1 MSRKAQRNQPYGSL
15 QSLPVP
21 THKWRDLSM
30 DFVTRLP
37 KSKDW
42 RGVEY
47 DSILVIVDRF
57 TKMVHYESVLTT
69 LDAEKLAEV
78 LIEAVIKYHGS
89 PDSIVTD
96 RGSLFTSK
104 FWASLCYCLNVKHW
118 LSTAFH
124 LQTNGKTKRQNS
136 TTEAYLRAYYRFEQD
151 NLVRWLAMVE
161 SPNCFTP
168 LARLA
173 TTGESNHLADTR
185 AINFYSPRY
194 GKNLAENWSC

>member
-1 MSRKAQRNQPYGSL
+1 MRAEVEKYKEGCDICLSRKAQRNQPYGSL

-104 FWASLCYCLNVKHW
+104 FWASLCYCLNVK
-118 LSTAFH
+118 
-124 LQTNGKTKRQNS
+124 
-136 TTEAYLRAYYRFEQD
+136 D
-151 NLVRWLAMVE
+151 
-161 SPNCFTP
+161 
-168 LARLA
+168 
-173 TTGESNHLADTR
+173 
-185 AINFYSPRY
+185 
-194 GKNLAENWSC
+194 